1 MALTTRPAG
10 KSGVTTAPSMQRAL
24 FVVLLLAAC
33 PAPPRGTAPPALPK
47 PAIVAPSA
55 GTLAPGTAVPKLV
68 VLLVID
74 QLPAWSFT
82 AKRSALTGGFDR
94 LLREGEWHTGQHP
107 SAATTTAP
115 GHSLLGTGEPSSVTG
130 IVGNSWWDRDAQMMV
145 ESVRDSKKAVTSAYL
160 RVPALGDAMAAA
172 NATRAV
178 AGKAVAVSLK
188 DRASILPLGRAGIP
202 VWYDAKAVAWT
213 STASL
218 PWLAAYNRS
227 HPIRARLAE
236 VWTPLEPDRIAT
248 LTGVVDAA
256 PGELGDRGFDST
268 FPHDPGATKD
278 PARAVYAA
286 PLGNEL
292 VLDLASAAIEA
303 EALGA
308 DDVPD
313 LLVVSLSAYDYIGHA
328 WGHESWEAW
337 DALLRADRR
346 LDEFLAELDAKIGA
360 GSWAMIAT
368 SDHGASPM
376 PTGVVTYTQIKDA
389 ANKAAATEL
398 GGGEWIADAHFPS
411 VYLTR
416 AALAARDRAKAM
428 RKIVF
433 ALRSF
438 PGLAR
443 VERTSDFAGRCETRT
458 GDAQRLC
465 WTIDPQRS
473 GEIIYIPRAG
483 WIVGPSEE
491 PHATAHGSLNAYD
504 QEVPLI
510 LVPPGRT
517 PHAALERP
525 STATIPMVRV
535 APILASW
542 LGITPP
548 PNLPR

>member
-1 MALTTRPAG
+1 
-10 KSGVTTAPSMQRAL
+10 MQRAF
-24 FVVLLLAAC
+24 FVVILLAAC
-33 PAPPRGTAPPALPK
+33 PAPSRPLAPPLPAK
-47 PAIVAPSA
+47 PIVVAPVP
-55 GTLAPGTAVPKLV
+55 GTLAPGTVAPKLV
-68 VLLVID
+68 VLLVVD

-94 LLREGEWHTGQHP
+94 LLREGEWYTGHHP

-130 IVGNSWWDRDAQMMV
+130 IVGNSWWDRDAQVMV
-145 ESVRDSKKAVTSAYL
+145 ESVRDPKKAVTSAYL

-172 NATRAV
+172 NAARPV
-178 AGKAVAVSLK
+178 PGKAVAVSLK
-188 DRASILPLGRAGIP
+188 DRASILPLGHAGIP
-202 VWYDAKAVAWT
+202 IWYDAKAVAWT
-213 STASL
+213 SIAPL
-218 PWLAAYNRS
+218 PWLATYNRS
-227 HPIRARLAE
+227 HPIRARLGE
-236 VWTPLEPDRIAT
+236 VWKPLEPDRIAT
-248 LTGVVDAA
+248 LSGVVDAA
-256 PGELGDRGFDST
+256 PGELGDEGFGAT

-278 PARAVYAA
+278 PALTVYAS

-292 VLDLASAAIEA
+292 VFDIASAAIDA
-303 EALGA
+303 EGLGT

-313 LLVVSLSAYDYIGHA
+313 LLIVSLSAHDYIGHA

-346 LDEFLAELDAKIGA
+346 LDAFLTELDTKVGA
-360 GSWAMIAT
+360 GAWAMIAT

-376 PTGVVTYTQIKDA
+376 PKGLVTYTQIKDA

-411 VYLTR
+411 VYLTK
-416 AALAARDRAKAM
+416 AALAAKDRAKAI

-443 VERTSDFAGRCETRT
+443 VERSGDFAGRCETRT

-483 WIVGPSEE
+483 WIVGPGEE

-510 LVPPGRT
+510 LLPPGRT

-525 STATIPMVRV
+525 SETTVPMIQI
-535 APILASW
+535 APMLASW

-548 PNLPR
+548 ATLRR